1 MSAEVSFDKELLDVE
16 QFLLKNLPPD
26 EHLLSMHDATSEIE
40 EEGSPDVEHQLVL
53 PVLPKGLSRST
64 IFQTPEAHPLV
75 LNLLMLDAYGDDWLD
90 WDMAVVEHAV
100 EDKFGPILDVNVSK
114 LMAVQVCYKSE
125 GPWKNW
131 EALVPVVMAFNNTLP
146 DFETMQVPS
155 PEELMIAVEM
165 MNTLELR
172 RDVWSVEVRAY
183 MAAVFKYAQVA
194 FCPEPCDFVT
204 PTGFWGDLDREVVAK
219 EVTRRIREKLDA
231 PDPNTVEDVQVSKL
245 LHLHEAQQV
254 VIQRL
259 REQLRLVRRLPWSTA
274 WLFMRSWKG
283 SRSTPNRP
291 PTARPCWRVPVW
303 GPSQALVA
311 SPRLVEKGRDGGRA

>member
-16 QFLLKNLPPD
+16 QFLLKNLPLD
-26 EHLLSMHDATSEIE
+26 EHLLSMHDATSVIE
-40 EEGSPDVEHQLVL
+40 EEGGTDVEHQVTLA
-53 PVLPKGLSRST
+53 PLPKGLSRST

-75 LNLLMLDAYGDDWLD
+75 LNLLMLDAYGDAWLD
-90 WDMAVVEHAV
+90 WDMPVVEHAV

-114 LMAVQVCYKSE
+114 LMAVQACYKSE
-125 GPWKNW
+125 SPWKNW

-194 FCPEPCDFVT
+194 FCPDPCDFVT
-204 PTGFWGDLDREVVAK
+204 PTGSWGELNREAVAH

-231 PDPNTVEDVQVSKL
+231 PDLNTAEDVQVSKL

-254 VIQRL
+254 VVQRL
-259 REQLRLVRRLPWSTA
+259 REQLRLVRRLSWSTA
-274 WLFMRSWKG
+274 APFMRSWQR
-283 SRSTPNRP
+283 SRSTPSRP
-291 PTARPCWRVPVW
+291 PTARPCLQVQAW
-303 GPSQALVA
+303 GPSQASGA
-311 SPRLVEKGRDGGRA
+311 SHPPVERGRAGGRA